1 MRKKATELKFRG
13 EMKDIMIQITIKDK
27 EFSYDM
33 TALAQAFFPEKKCVI
48 QEEEKWRGRDG
59 YTVCWEI
66 DGERA
71 FEHFDPS
78 PYTENDVKR
87 RVYDFLCQYAK
98 KKLPWGILTGVR
110 PAKIPLRM
118 LTEGRREEEIIRLL
132 QQEYR
137 CSPEKTA
144 LVLDVAKR
152 EYALAGGIDHENSR
166 CLYIGIPFCPSIC
179 AYCSFSSYPAGQYA
193 GRMDAYLDAL
203 EQELSYV
210 AKTLAG
216 KKLQAVYIGGGTP
229 TALHDQAFARLLDMV
244 DQYLP
249 MEEVAEYTV
258 EAGRPD
264 SITEEKLHGMKEH
277 RVSRISINP
286 QSMKQHTLDLLGRK
300 HLVEDVKRVYA
311 RARELGFDNINMDL
325 IAGLPEETPAD
336 FKQTLEEIVRMEPD
350 SVTVHTLVIKRAS
363 QMRREQM
370 EQGSGRREEDCRTK
384 TMLKENCCI
393 AAMQDEAE
401 SFLREH
407 GYGPYYMYRQKNK
420 AFTTR
425 NTNQENVAY
434 AKPGKECLYN
444 IVMMEELETVL
455 ALGSG
460 GSSKIMFHEENR
472 MERVENVKNVEQ
484 YIERIDEMIRRKQKF
499 LPDTK
504 LLYAQKSNGTEVP
517 RRKEV

>member
-1 MRKKATELKFRG
+1 MTGCLTAVSEGVSMEEK
-13 EMKDIMIQITIKDK
+13 MIQITIKDK

-33 TALAQAFFPEKKCVI
+33 TALAQAFFPEKKCVV
-48 QEEEKWRGRDG
+48 EEKEEWLVRDG
-59 YTVCWEI
+59 YTVSWEI
-66 DGERA
+66 DGQKEFQH
-71 FEHFDPS
+71 FEPS
-78 PYTENDVKR
+78 PYTKNAVKR
-87 RVYDFLCQYAK
+87 QVYDFLCQYSQ

-110 PAKIPLRM
+110 PAKIPLRLLM
-118 LTEGRREEEIIRLL
+118 EGRQEEEIARLL
-132 QQEYR
+132 REEYR
-137 CSPEKTA
+137 CSTEKTA

-152 EYALAGGIDHENSR
+152 EYSLTRRIEHENSR
-166 CLYIGIPFCPSIC
+166 CVYIGIPFCPSIC
-179 AYCSFSSYPAGQYA
+179 AYCSFSSYPAGRYA
-193 GRMDAYLDAL
+193 EMMDVYLDAL
-203 EQELSYV
+203 EQELSYA
-210 AKTLAG
+210 AKTLTG
-216 KKLQAVYIGGGTP
+216 MKLQAVYIGGGTP
-229 TALHDQAFARLLDMV
+229 TALHEKAFARLLAMV
-244 DQYLP
+244 DRYLP
-249 MEEVAEYTV
+249 MEEVTEYTV

-264 SITEEKLHGMKEH
+264 SISEEKLHSMKEH

-300 HLVEDVKRVYA
+300 HSVEDVRRVYA
-311 RARELGFDNINMDL
+311 MARELGFDNINMDL
-325 IAGLPEETPAD
+325 IVGLPEETPAD
-336 FKQTLEEIVRMEPD
+336 FKQTLREIVRMEPD

-370 EQGSGRREEDCRTK
+370 EQGSILREEDCRNV
-384 TMLKENCCI
+384 TMQEENCCI

-401 SFLREH
+401 AFLREH

-460 GSSKIMFHEENR
+460 GSTKIVFQGENR
-472 MERVENVKNVEQ
+472 MERVENVKSVEQ

-499 LPDTK
+499 LPV
-504 LLYAQKSNGTEVP
+504 NMEV
-517 RRKEV
+517 

>member
-1 MRKKATELKFRG
+1 MRKKPRNLKFRA
-13 EMKDIMIQITIKDK
+13 EMKEKMIQITIKDQ

-33 TALAQAFFPEKKCVI
+33 TALAQAFFPEKKCVVK
-48 QEEEKWRGRDG
+48 EEEEWRGRDG

-66 DGERA
+66 DGERE
-71 FEHFDPS
+71 FEHFEPS
-78 PYTENDVKR
+78 PYTKNAVKR
-87 RVYDFLCQYAK
+87 HVYDFLCQYSK

-118 LTEGRREEEIIRLL
+118 LMEGRQEEGIARLL
-132 QQEYR
+132 REEYR

-144 LVLDVAKR
+144 LVMDVAKR
-152 EYALAGGIDHENSR
+152 EYFLTKRIDHENSR

-193 GRMDAYLDAL
+193 ERMDAYLDAL
-203 EQELSYV
+203 EQELSYA

-216 KKLQAVYIGGGTP
+216 MKLQAVYIGGGTP
-229 TALHDQAFARLLDMV
+229 TALHGRAFARLLDMV
-244 DQYLP
+244 DRYLP
-249 MEEVAEYTV
+249 MEEVTEYTV

-264 SITEEKLHGMKEH
+264 SISEEKLHSMKEH

-300 HLVEDVKRVYA
+300 HSVEDVKRVYA

-325 IAGLPEETPAD
+325 IVGLPEETPAD
-336 FKQTLEEIVRMEPD
+336 FKQTLREIVRMEPD

-370 EQGSGRREEDCRTK
+370 EQGSRTGTVQEKNSSIK
-384 TMLKENCCI
+384 TVQKENRCTETMQKENRCI

-401 SFLREH
+401 VFLREH

-460 GSSKIMFHEENR
+460 GSTKIVFHGENR

-484 YIERIDEMIRRKQKF
+484 YIERVDEMIRRKQKF
-499 LPDTK
+499 LPVDM
-504 LLYAQKSNGTEVP
+504 EV
-517 RRKEV
+517 